1 MLPRKLAQATN
12 LKSTHYCVTMIQ
24 CIKYGLNLSFSSR
37 NSVWKHNF
45 GQNLKLQS
53 AGVTLN

>member
-24 CIKYGLNLSFSSR
+24 CIKYGLNHLVQEIVCG
-37 NSVWKHNF
+37 NIILVKI
-45 GQNLKLQS
+45 
-53 AGVTLN
+53 